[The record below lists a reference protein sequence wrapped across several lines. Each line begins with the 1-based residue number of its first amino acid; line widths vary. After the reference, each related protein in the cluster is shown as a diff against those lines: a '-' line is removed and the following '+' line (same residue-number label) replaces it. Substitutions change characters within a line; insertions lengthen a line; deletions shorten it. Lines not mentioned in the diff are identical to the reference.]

1 MTIKTATYH
10 EIEFYYKDL
19 LALPSD
25 PIVLSS
31 LDGLIHYKN
40 EAAKKLLFKEE
51 TTNDTPSLIDI
62 SADLESIC
70 KEFFNGDRRPK
81 LYKINIIPLQGKEKL
96 ARIFATDTG
105 LGVAILDHQKT
116 ISNKKSIQAI
126 KFFKSAIDNIADSCL
141 LTLAEPLGTPGPI
154 IIYANQAIISATG
167 YSISELL
174 GKSPRLFQGK
184 ESDIK
189 TLNAFG
195 RSLRSWKE
203 SRMEIINYKKDN
215 SQHWV
220 EIRASP
226 SAIGDELYTHWIS
239 IQRDTSENVKD
250 KQKLALDATTDSL
263 TGLANRR
270 HFIKELEQLSSEE
283 KTHFALYYC
292 DIDNFKQL
300 NDGFGHE
307 AGDHFLQQVGN
318 CLNQS
323 VRDGDLV
330 ARLGGDEFAV
340 IAKRIDQDSA
350 ILELSRRINENTNNL
365 SKRQS
370 QAIASRVTISI
381 GVVLKPS
388 GKTFSAETLLQRADS
403 AMYFSKINHKGC
415 CTFYDD
421 HLKKIS
427 SRANYVREIVG
438 NHMGCGALA
447 VAYQPLV
454 DLSNG
459 RIHGA
464 EALVRIIEQKKG
476 ENIMPSEF
484 IPIAE
489 LTGDIKDI
497 ELFCIND
504 ALTTLKKIQDLG
516 LKRTISVNVSPAH
529 INNVDI
535 SELIVRLNKQHG
547 CDLTGLIVEIT
558 ETVILKKS
566 DQTIT
571 KLKKLK
577 KHGIKIALDDFGTG
591 YSSIEWLLGGLI
603 DIVKLDVE
611 FTRLIAH
618 DKKARTVV
626 KCLAQ
631 TCIELGIEV
640 IAEGVETAEQHNLLQ
655 SIGYN
660 VGQGYL
666 FGKAQSSE
674 FLLKA

>member
-1 MTIKTATYH
+1 MTAAH
-10 EIEFYYKDL
+10 QEIEFYYKDL

-25 PIVLSS
+25 PIVLASW
-31 LDGLIHYKN
+31 DGLIHYKN
-40 EAAKKLLFKEE
+40 DAAKKLFFKEE
-51 TTNDTPSLIDI
+51 TDNNALGLTSI
-62 SADLESIC
+62 SADMQSIR
-70 KEFFNGDRRPK
+70 EDFLNGDRRPK
-81 LYKINIIPLQGKEKL
+81 LYKINIIPLQGKEKF
-96 ARIFATDTG
+96 ARVFATDTG

-116 ISNKKSIQAI
+116 NSNKKFIQAI

-154 IIYANQAIISATG
+154 IIYANQAIISSTG
-167 YSISELL
+167 YSITELL

-189 TLNAFG
+189 TLSTFG
-195 RSLRSWKE
+195 NSLRLWKE
-203 SRMEIINYKKDN
+203 SRMEIINYKKDK
-215 SQHWV
+215 SKHWV
-220 EIRASP
+220 EISASP
-226 SAIGDELYTHWIS
+226 SAIDDELYTHWIS
-239 IQRDTSENVKD
+239 IQRDTSEKVKD

-270 HFIKELEQLSSEE
+270 HFIKELEQLSNEE

-307 AGDHFLQQVGN
+307 AGDQFLQQVAN

-330 ARLGGDEFAV
+330 ARLGGDEFAI

-350 ILELSRRINENTNNL
+350 ILELSRRINENTSNL

-370 QAIASRVTISI
+370 LAIASRVTISI
-381 GVVLKPS
+381 GVAVKPS
-388 GKTFSAETLLQRADS
+388 GKTFSAETLLQRSDS
-403 AMYFSKINHKGC
+403 AMYFSKTNHKGC

-421 HLKKIS
+421 YLKKIS
-427 SRANYVREIVG
+427 SRANFIREIVG
-438 NHMGCGALA
+438 NHMSSGALT

-459 RIHGA
+459 KIHGA
-464 EALVRIIEQKKG
+464 EALARIIEEKNG

-497 ELFCIND
+497 EVFCIND
-504 ALTTLKKIQDLG
+504 ALITLKKIQDLG

-529 INNVDI
+529 INSVDI
-535 SELIVRLNKQHG
+535 SDLIVRLNKKHS
-547 CDLTGLIVEIT
+547 CDLAALIVEIT
-558 ETVILKKS
+558 ETVVLKKS
-566 DQTIT
+566 DQTIA

-577 KHGIKIALDDFGTG
+577 KLGVKIALDDFGTG

-611 FTRLIAH
+611 FTRLMAH

-631 TCIELGIEV
+631 TCRELGIEV
-640 IAEGVETAEQHNLLQ
+640 IAEGVETAEQLNLLQ

-666 FGKAQSSE
+666 FGKAQGPG
-674 FLLKA
+674 FLLKE